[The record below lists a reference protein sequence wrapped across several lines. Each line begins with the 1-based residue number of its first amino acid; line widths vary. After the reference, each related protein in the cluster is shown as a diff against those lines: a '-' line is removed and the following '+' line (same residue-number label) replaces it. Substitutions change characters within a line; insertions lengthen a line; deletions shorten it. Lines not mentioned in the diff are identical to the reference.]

1 MYVQCI
7 THGCIESTSTCTG
20 IKIWYMYYIVRKH
33 ICVHTYQYLTILGN
47 IYTVHF
53 VQHHIF
59 QIIHV
64 TDS

>member
-1 MYVQCI
+1 MYVLRMVVLSPHQ
-7 THGCIESTSTCTG
+7 HVQEL
-20 IKIWYMYYIVRKH
+20 KLWYMYYIVRKH

-64 TDS
+64 TGS